1 MTLSYIKYKL
11 EAMKLKDIVELN
23 IESIGMDGEG
33 VAKVDGIVIF
43 VDGALLGETIK
54 AQVIEVKKNFARAKV
69 IKVLSPSKERIEPL
83 CPIFFRCGGCDLQ
96 HVNYEYQLK
105 VKKSNIKN
113 CIDRACKIDSQVN
126 DVVYGKDRFG
136 YRNKEQIP
144 IRKVDGK
151 AMAGFYK
158 QGTHTFVPFEKS
170 KDSTLGDCPLHNSQ
184 MQAFLDVIVSYINK
198 EKVSTYDEKTNT
210 GLIRHVV
217 IRQIGS
223 AFSICLVI
231 NGNSI
236 PSSEK
241 LVNQLKE
248 LSVPFNL
255 YISINK
261 KQTNV
266 ILGDELKCIY
276 GNEKIEGEALGVKF
290 SVNPYSFLQINDE
303 IRDKIYT
310 QVCDEL
316 EKEDNPVVLDLYSGI
331 GILSN
336 VMAKH
341 SKKVIGIEI
350 VKEAVEDANKL
361 AVING
366 NANIENIC
374 DDVARALPNVVDKLK
389 GEKTFVVIDPPR
401 KGCDE
406 RVLQSIVD
414 VKPDKIIYISC
425 NPATL
430 ARDLVKLID
439 KYAIDSITPY
449 DMFPQTKHVETVCL
463 LTKK

>member
-1 MTLSYIKYKL
+1 
-11 EAMKLKDIVELN
+11 MKLKDIVELN

-105 VKKSNIKN
+105 VKKTNIKN
-113 CIDRACKIDSQVN
+113 CIDRACKIDASVD
-126 DVVYGKDRFG
+126 DVVYGSKQFG

-170 KDSTLGDCPLHNSQ
+170 ANEELGDCPLHNHQ
-184 MQAFLDVIVSYINK
+184 MQLFVDAIVAFINK
-198 EKVSTYDEKTNT
+198 QKISTYDEKSNT
-210 GLIRHVV
+210 GLIRHIV
-217 IRQIGS
+217 IRQIGI

-231 NGNSI
+231 NGNTVPSI
-236 PSSEK
+236 EK
-241 LVNQLKE
+241 LIDQLKE
-248 LSVPFNL
+248 IKIPFNL
-255 YISINK
+255 YLSVNK
-261 KQTNV
+261 RQTNV
-266 ILGDELKCIY
+266 ILGDELKCVY
-276 GNEKIEGEALGVKF
+276 GEEKIEGEALGVKF

-310 QVCDEL
+310 RVCNEI
-316 EKEDNPVVLDLYSGI
+316 EKQEGSIVLDLYSGI

-336 VMAKH
+336 IMAKH
-341 SKKVIGIEI
+341 AKKVIGIEI
-350 VKEAVEDANKL
+350 VKEAVEDANAL
-361 AVING
+361 AKING
-366 NANIENIC
+366 NSNIENIC
-374 DDVARALPNVVDKLK
+374 DDVAKALPSVISKLK
-389 GEKTFVVIDPPR
+389 GENTIAVIDPPR
-401 KGCDE
+401 KGCDISVLE
-406 RVLQSIVD
+406 AIKSSKPSRV
-414 VKPDKIIYISC
+414 IYISC

-430 ARDLVKLID
+430 ARDLSVLQD
-439 KYAIDSITPY
+439 TYNIDSITPY
-449 DMFPQTKHVETVCL
+449 DMFPQTKHVETVAML
-463 LTKK
+463 SIKR

>member
-1 MTLSYIKYKL
+1 
-11 EAMKLKDIVELN
+11 MKLKDIVELN

-33 VAKVDGIVIF
+33 VAKIDGIVIF
-43 VDGALLGETIK
+43 VDGALLGEKIR
-54 AQVIEVKKNFARAKV
+54 AQIIEVKKSFARAKV
-69 IKVLSPSKERIEPL
+69 IKVLEPSKERINPL

-96 HVNYEYQLK
+96 HVNYDYQLK

-113 CIDRACKIDSQVN
+113 CIDRACKIDSVVQ
-126 DVVYGKDRFG
+126 DVVHGEKQFG

-151 AMAGFYK
+151 AKAGFYK
-158 QGTHTFVPFEKS
+158 QNSHIFVPFEKS
-170 KDSTLGDCPLHNSQ
+170 QNENLGDCPLHNSK
-184 MQAFLDVIVSYINK
+184 MQAFVDAIVDYVNK

-217 IRQIGS
+217 IRQIGD

-231 NGNSI
+231 NGNTI
-236 PSSEK
+236 PNGEK
-241 LVNQLKE
+241 LIKSLKE

-276 GNEKIEGEALGVKF
+276 GNEKIEGEALSVKF

-303 IRDKIYT
+303 IRDKIYR
-310 QVCDEL
+310 QVCVEL

-361 AVING
+361 AKENG
-366 NANIENIC
+366 NNNIENIC
-374 DDVARALPNVVDKLK
+374 DDVARALPGVVNKLK

-414 VKPDKIIYISC
+414 AKPDKMIYISC

-430 ARDLVKLID
+430 ARDLTKLID
-439 KYAIDSITPY
+439 KYSIDSITPY